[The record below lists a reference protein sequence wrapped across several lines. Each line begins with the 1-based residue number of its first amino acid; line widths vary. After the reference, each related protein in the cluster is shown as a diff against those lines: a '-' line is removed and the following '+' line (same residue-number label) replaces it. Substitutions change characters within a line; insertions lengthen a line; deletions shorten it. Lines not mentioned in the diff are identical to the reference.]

1 MEQKMMNDDEP
12 LMRMGAPTNAEKLL
26 WERHVNKVLS
36 DELKELQKEL
46 SDLKVEFNEYKTSI
60 LNNNIAQMLN
70 KMNKIKADK
79 LLIDAKLSK
88 LRKDNEELI
97 LRCIKLQVEKL

>member
-1 MEQKMMNDDEP
+1 MTNEDEP
-12 LMRMGAPTNAEKLL
+12 LMRMGAPTQAEKLL

-36 DELKELQKEL
+36 DELKETQKEL
-46 SDLKVEFNEYKTSI
+46 SDLKIEFNNYKNSI

-70 KMNKIKADK
+70 KMNKMKTDK
-79 LLIDAKLSK
+79 VFTDAKLSK

-97 LRCIKLQVEKL
+97 LRCIKLQVENL

>member
-1 MEQKMMNDDEP
+1 MMNDDEP